1 MQTANLHARVRHLD
15 SAAAVSLFGNGKL
28 DTLALGQADP
38 WLLLA
43 NDEDVALPGSEGV
56 VNGIL
61 DVDNVETTVVSLTV
75 SDDTNT
81 THVATTSDHGDHT
94 GVEPDKVGNL
104 ASREVNLDG
113 VVDLDGRVGVSDR
126 ASIMRNQVWDSS
138 FAQLHSL
145 DLAEFVL
152 CLGGFNTVDGETAL
166 GVVDQTE
173 VLASLLDR
181 NDVHETRRV
190 GDIGSH
196 FAINLDETLHQDSI
210 GLSVVQG
217 VLEAVSQEDDQ
228 GKAVALFMRPRRRLR
243 GIGARELVQQPVRRR
258 TEAFLMLLRTT
269 THLDLKL

>member
-1 MQTANLHARVRHLD
+1 
-15 SAAAVSLFGNGKL
+15 
-28 DTLALGQADP
+28 
-38 WLLLA
+38 
-43 NDEDVALPGSEGV
+43 
-56 VNGIL
+56 
-61 DVDNVETTVVSLTV
+61 
-75 SDDTNT
+75 
-81 THVATTSDHGDHT
+81 
-94 GVEPDKVGNL
+94 
-104 ASREVNLDG
+104 
-113 VVDLDGRVGVSDR
+113 
-126 ASIMRNQVWDSS
+126 MRNQVWDSS

-181 NDVHETRRV
+181 DDVHETRRV

-228 GKAVALFMRPRRRLR
+228 GKAVALFLS
-243 GIGARELVQQPVRRR
+243 
-258 TEAFLMLLRTT
+258 TETC
-269 THLDLKL
+269 